1 MFLIKKEETKTH
13 KIYKFLSLNLK
24 LRKRNTN
31 NVYLVDKTGK
41 KRKVRRIKGLKIK
54 FAGCNSSVIIHSP
67 IIKFKESFIKLGTGC
82 NVEIKSS
89 SKFAEK
95 LKILAE
101 AENTSCY
108 IGEEFLC
115 RNGCLILLHAE
126 PNLSVSIGDN
136 CMFGTNVLL
145 RTSDAHTVID
155 RNTGEILNY
164 GKSITIGNHVWLAK
178 DVSVLKGGVIA
189 DNTIVAA
196 NSIVTKPL
204 NEEYAMYAGTPAVK
218 KKDNLQW
225 FVEGI
230 LDYKKHKNIN

>member
-13 KIYKFLSLNLK
+13 KIYKFLSLSLK

-67 IIKFKESFIKLGTGC
+67 IIKFKELFIK
-82 NVEIKSS
+82 
-89 SKFAEK
+89 
-95 LKILAE
+95 
-101 AENTSCY
+101 
-108 IGEEFLC
+108 
-115 RNGCLILLHAE
+115 
-126 PNLSVSIGDN
+126 
-136 CMFGTNVLL
+136 
-145 RTSDAHTVID
+145 
-155 RNTGEILNY
+155 
-164 GKSITIGNHVWLAK
+164 IGNHVWLAK

-196 NSIVTKPL
+196 NSIVAKPL